1 MLLDSVLAELSTD
14 DDLSDRCQKMLHVKT
29 DSATGQESYS
39 HVTSSK
45 APQNYSF
52 RTHKI
57 VLEMYSPQES
67 SCELLR
73 NSGKLMNH
81 MTHLSEE
88 YYSYKAPPD
97 CVPVRWPGVRK
108 AVRREEEVRDDN
120 ARRASSAI
128 LPSSHSIRTSS
139 ASLIESETYFSWNL
153 SHLHRKSIDVF
164 EGSLQGKNIS
174 DYDGE
179 DYEYEYEDEDIIAP
193 NIELDA
199 QKADW
204 VDKSDHEATN
214 LAAGEDHSSNN
225 SNFELT
231 PMPSSPARTAR
242 ASLQWRVF
250 PGCLGKCS
258 VPPPVKRKEKSTRT
272 VPTTL
277 QEVKDSKVGF
287 ASHGLKMRFACQPL
301 GGRAKKTNGK
311 QF

>member
-1 MLLDSVLAELSTD
+1 MLLESVLAELSTD
-14 DDLSDRCQKMLHVKT
+14 DDLSDHCQKMLPVKT
-29 DSATGQESYS
+29 DSATTQESNS
-39 HVTSSK
+39 HTSSTK
-45 APQNYSF
+45 APQSYSL
-52 RTHKI
+52 RTQKI

-97 CVPVRWPGVRK
+97 TVPVRWPGVRK
-108 AVRREEEVRDDN
+108 SAQREEEVRNDN
-120 ARRASSAI
+120 APSVI
-128 LPSSHSIRTSS
+128 LPSCHSIRTSS
-139 ASLIESETYFSWNL
+139 ASLKESESYFTWNL
-153 SHLHRKSIDVF
+153 SPLHTKSIDVF
-164 EGSLQGKNIS
+164 EGSVHGENIS

-179 DYEYEYEDEDIIAP
+179 DYDYKYEDEDIIPP

-204 VDKSDHEATN
+204 IDKSDHQATN
-214 LAAGEDHSSNN
+214 Y

-231 PMPSSPARTAR
+231 TMPSSPARTAR

-258 VPPPVKRKEKSTRT
+258 VPPSVKSKEKSSRM
-272 VPTTL
+272 VSTTTH
-277 QEVKDSKVGF
+277 EVKESKVGF
-287 ASHGLKMRFACQPL
+287 ASHGLKMRLAGRPL
-301 GGRAKKTNGK
+301 GGRAKKSNGK